1 MAQNKEQEQEEEEYQ
16 AWHEDIEYLVKI
28 LKESF
33 ESTSASYSV
42 DEINDI
48 LYVELEGIDE
58 YSEEEIIEIAG
69 PILEELDLDFED
81 ILLLPLS

>member
-1 MAQNKEQEQEEEEYQ
+1 MPDETEQEYQ

-33 ESTSASYSV
+33 ESTNASYYV
-42 DEINDI
+42 DEINEI
-48 LYVELEGIDE
+48 LYVELEGLDD
-58 YSEEEIIEIAG
+58 YSEEEIVEIAG

-81 ILLLPLS
+81 IFLLPLS

>member
-1 MAQNKEQEQEEEEYQ
+1 MSNETEQTELEYQ

-28 LKESF
+28 LTESF
-33 ESTSASYSV
+33 ESADSRYYV
-42 DEINDI
+42 DEMNET
-48 LYVELEGIDE
+48 LYVELEGLDD
-58 YSEEEIIEIAG
+58 YSEDEIVEIAG